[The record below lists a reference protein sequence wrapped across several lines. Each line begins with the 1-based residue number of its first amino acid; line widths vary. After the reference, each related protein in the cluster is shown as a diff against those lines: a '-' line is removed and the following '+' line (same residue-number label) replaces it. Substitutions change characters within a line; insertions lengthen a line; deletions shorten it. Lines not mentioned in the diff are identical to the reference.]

1 MCYKPPWDLL
11 KISLAWPYLTPSLN
25 LTLFLVPTPSYQS
38 FMPHQNHFFFCKM
51 QVWSITFLLKTF
63 WEFCPA
69 DMITSRVVKSLLR
82 GSIVCPNASL
92 FMNFPSVRTIQCLH
106 NLYCGFSFSLL
117 FYPCQTSKCPSASEN
132 SYWSITYLT
141 IFLRKLFWRPCFWKL
156 ERLTKWWIHLEQEA
170 LVKFQWSLHN
180 GEGFPTES
188 RPTPLRQGELMTATL
203 PLSGR
208 CQILRRWEGFS

>member
-106 NLYCGFSFSLL
+106 NLYCGFSFIFTPFLSLPNFQVSL
-117 FYPCQTSKCPSASEN
+117 SFWEFLLIHHISDHFPEKAVLETMLLEAGETYKMMDTSRAGGTCKVPV
-132 SYWSITYLT
+132 IT
-141 IFLRKLFWRPCFWKL
+141 
-156 ERLTKWWIHLEQEA
+156 A
-170 LVKFQWSLHN
+170 
-180 GEGFPTES
+180 
-188 RPTPLRQGELMTATL
+188 
-203 PLSGR
+203 
-208 CQILRRWEGFS
+208 